1 MLLLPR
7 MLQALDV
14 LQLPHTALPE
24 LVENALAEN
33 EALAIEGGEPAAEKR
48 SRRNRDRSRSSWTAP
63 DAPSLDET
71 LASMHEESLECWAKQ
86 QLADFRGTERV
97 RALMEAVLSSLDE
110 SGYRTIPDDLWA
122 SAVEPPATPQECADA
137 DRCLAALDPT
147 GVGARGPIE
156 ALLWHFPE
164 GHPKRPLVSRILGDL
179 AGELARNHKSS
190 VARILDI
197 SMEDLERILAELAR
211 LAAPP
216 SRGFTTER
224 SIAIDP
230 DIVVH
235 KSERGFELELRLG
248 SSVEVVIDREIEAQ
262 ARSRKTPPEL
272 RRHLRERLEAAR
284 AFLDALSQR
293 RWTLE
298 RVARAVFLR
307 QPAFLES
314 GPRFLRPLRMQDVA
328 DALSVHSSTV
338 SRAVAGKYVES
349 PWGIH
354 RLRDFFAQAVASADG
369 EAHTR
374 DHLREAIQA
383 EFAGEDKAT
392 PLGDEEVVERLTAR
406 GFQVARRTVAKYRA
420 ELGIPSSWRRRERTV
435 AVGG

>member
-24 LVENALAEN
+24 LIENALAEN
-33 EALAIEGGEPAAEKR
+33 EALALEGAEPVAEERQRR
-48 SRRNRDRSRSSWTAP
+48 SRDRSRPNWTASDSP
-63 DAPSLDET
+63 PLDET
-71 LASMHEESLECWAKQ
+71 VTSLHEESLECWAKQ
-86 QLADFRGTERV
+86 QLAGFSGTPRV
-97 RALMEAVLSSLDE
+97 RALVDAVLGSLDE
-110 SGYRTIPDDLWA
+110 SGYRRMPDDLWCA
-122 SAVEPPATPQECADA
+122 TVNPPATPEECAEA

-179 AGELARNHKSS
+179 AGELARNHRST
-190 VARILDI
+190 VARILGL
-197 SMEDLERILAELAR
+197 SMEDLERLLAELAR
-211 LAAPP
+211 LSAPP
-216 SRGFTTER
+216 SRGFATER
-224 SIAIDP
+224 CIAIDP
-230 DIVVH
+230 DIIVH
-235 KSERGFELELRLG
+235 KSERGFDLDLRLG
-248 SSVEVVIDREIEAQ
+248 SSVEVVIDREIEEQ
-262 ARSRKTPPEL
+262 ARSRRTPPEL

-298 RVARAVFLR
+298 RVARAVFVR
-307 QPAFLES
+307 QAAFLES

-328 DALSVHSSTV
+328 DELSVHSSTV

-354 RLRDFFAQAVASADG
+354 RLRDFFAQGVACADG
-369 EAHTR
+369 ESHTR

-383 EFAGEDKAT
+383 EFASEDKAT

-420 ELGIPSSWRRRERTV
+420 ELGIPSSWRRRERSA